1 MNPPLMLA
9 WKLDGVRVLV
19 VGAGQIAEGKV
30 EVLRRTGADIHVIG
44 PEPTPRIVDLAETG
58 VVRLATRRVR
68 RRDVVGARLVIAAT
82 GDRKV
87 NIRVRRWAKV
97 LGAVVNVVDD
107 PIRCDVIFP
116 SVVRRGSTAVAISTN
131 GGSPAT
137 ARFLRE
143 EIERALPPSVGEL
156 VDQAAS
162 ARTTLRATGRY
173 RYDYQVWRQ
182 RLLEPGLAAV
192 RAGRTHALPELRRRF
207 LVGFD
212 GRTTVRVG
220 TVALVGAGPGGAELI
235 TLKGARLLGQ
245 ADVVVHDRLVDPGLL
260 DLAPVVA
267 ERIPVGKSKGGG
279 WSQEEINRVLVEK
292 ATRGFNVVRLKG
304 GDPFV
309 FGRGAEEV
317 EAMTEAGIPVEVV
330 PGLTSAV
337 AGATL
342 AGIPLTHR
350 GQSASFT
357 VLSGHRIADH
367 DHEWEPLARS
377 ASTLVVLMGVSTADD
392 IAERLM
398 AAGRP
403 VDEPVAIVHMAGRT
417 EQQVAVTDLSGL
429 AGDGSPF
436 ASPAIIVVGPVVA
449 RAGAG
454 FHGSQGHL
462 SQRSEFVTTGINTYL
477 RDGEG

>member
-1 MNPPLMLA
+1 MLA

-30 EVLRRTGADIHVIG
+30 EVLRRTGADIRVIG
-44 PEPTPRIVDLAETG
+44 PEPTDRVVDLAEDG
-58 VVRLATRRVR
+58 VLRLERRRVR
-68 RRDVVGARLVIAAT
+68 RRDVLGARLVIAAT

-87 NIRVRRWAKV
+87 NVRVRRWAKAI
-97 LGAVVNVVDD
+97 GAVVNVVDD
-107 PIRCDVIFP
+107 PVRCDVIFP

-131 GGSPAT
+131 GGSPAA

-143 EIERALPPSVGEL
+143 EIERALPPSVEEL

-162 ARTTLRATGRY
+162 ARKTLRATGRY

-182 RLLEPGLAAV
+182 RLFEPGLAAIQ
-192 RAGRTHALPELRRRF
+192 AGRNHALPELRRRF
-207 LVGFD
+207 LAGFD
-212 GRTTVRVG
+212 GRTPVRVG
-220 TVALVGAGPGGAELI
+220 TVALVGAGPGGADLI
-235 TLKGARLLGQ
+235 TLKGARLLGR

-267 ERIPVGKSKGGG
+267 ERVPVGKSKGGG
-279 WSQEEINRVLVEK
+279 WTQEEINRVLIEK
-292 ATRGFNVVRLKG
+292 ATQGFNVVRLKG

-309 FGRGAEEV
+309 FGRGGEEV

-330 PGLTSAV
+330 PGLSSAV

-367 DHEWEPLARS
+367 DHDWEPLARS
-377 ASTLVVLMGVSTADD
+377 ASTLVVLMGVSTAGD
-392 IAERLM
+392 IAQRLM
-398 AAGRP
+398 EAGRP
-403 VDEPVAIVHMAGRT
+403 TDEPVAIVHMAGRA
-417 EQQVAVTDLSGL
+417 EQQVAVTDLTEL
-429 AGDGSPF
+429 ARDGSPL

-449 RAGAG
+449 RMADRFRRSSG
-454 FHGSQGHL
+454 HMSQP
-462 SQRSEFVTTGINTYL
+462 SKFVTTGPNTYL